1 MTSLFVLAAGAV
13 AQLSQTSVHTGAA
26 ASHLEVALGCWG
38 RARHP
43 RLYCQSSLCD
53 VPHCMTDTPRALMF
67 YSVFSSKVNRSQPP
81 PAERAGQVC
90 LTLHMFSLKLC
101 ESYTISPLRGLALE
115 VHCLTFFFFCFFSQ
129 LKDPND
135 VAVQTTQRYAAW
147 NRETDFA
154 MCAEG
159 AEKKKKS
166 EQSVPIYSCFY
177 LTMHAGHDPIHIE
190 EYRFVFAFKYF
201 LTLISYI
208 YLPLPFSGSPLQII
222 SAHSEWKNCMH
233 SKGH

>member
-1 MTSLFVLAAGAV
+1 MCLIAWLTHREPWCLSVCSAVKLAGLSLRLQS
-13 AQLSQTSVHTGAA
+13 AQGRC
-26 ASHLEVALGCWG
+26 ASRCTCFLETVWKLHNLPTKRPGSG
-38 RARHP
+38 
-43 RLYCQSSLCD
+43 SSL
-53 VPHCMTDTPRALMF
+53 P
-67 YSVFSSKVNRSQPP
+67 
-81 PAERAGQVC
+81 EVC
-90 LTLHMFSLKLC
+90 L
-101 ESYTISPLRGLALE
+101 
-115 VHCLTFFFFCFFSQ
+115 FFFFSWTIQMMLQRRPHKDMQPEIARLISQ
-129 LKDPND
+129 CVPK
-135 VAVQTTQRYAAW
+135 
-147 NRETDFA
+147 
-154 MCAEG
+154 G